1 MKKLL
6 LLLFTIP
13 VISFSQEIDYGNSSE
28 AANLCVDLKS
38 NSFSSNYDAD
48 EAFK

>member
-1 MKKLL
+1 MKKLLL

-28 AANLCVDLKS
+28 AANLCVD
-38 NSFSSNYDAD
+38 FG
-48 EAFK
+48 FK